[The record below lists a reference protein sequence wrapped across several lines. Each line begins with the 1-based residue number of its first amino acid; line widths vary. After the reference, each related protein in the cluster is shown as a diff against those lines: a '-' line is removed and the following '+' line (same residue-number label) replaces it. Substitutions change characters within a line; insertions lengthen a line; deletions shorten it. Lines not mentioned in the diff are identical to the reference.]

1 MAPSGGQI
9 CNKCKRCHVVAKF
22 NPSHEVNFWVRCASG
37 NVSSQTKQLHIK
49 YMFMCF
55 KVSKYP
61 IENVLS
67 PQARKETER
76 RLTVLVEQE
85 QLKCGLRLHGL
96 NHTLRTSS
104 GRTPRNIWKG
114 KFIKIFIVEKKSQRK
129 KETMQVLTRFS
140 PRWTWG
146 WSGNEVGN
154 QRKIHLWPSGW
165 LFGHCSCHQLNGT
178 IHNLFVFKT
187 YNYKSI

>member
-1 MAPSGGQI
+1 
-9 CNKCKRCHVVAKF
+9 
-22 NPSHEVNFWVRCASG
+22 
-37 NVSSQTKQLHIK
+37 
-49 YMFMCF
+49 MCF

-61 IENVLS
+61 NENVLS

-85 QLKCGLRLHGL
+85 QLKCGLRLDGL

-165 LFGHCSCHQLNGT
+165 QYHTWLASLSFVKCQYLGAFWPLPLSIRLNNNIT
-178 IHNLFVFKT
+178 IIK
-187 YNYKSI
+187 